1 MTYINQEFLDR
12 DFRRRRPLALGIP
25 STDELTT
32 TRHRLLLPKELI
44 QGKRILDL
52 GSFLGITADWCL
64 NNGVASYTG
73 VEISPEFSQSSI
85 ELLNKYHSNQ
95 PWTIINQSLEHF
107 FAENQ
112 EQFDIIYC
120 WGVIHNTCDHIG
132 HMRQLAQR
140 ADHIILQDRQPKV
153 MWREHA
159 QELSDEFW
167 NKLEYDIPYQEWFSG
182 EMTALFT
189 DMGSVQVTASNSSI
203 AAMRLTME
211 VEGFRSDLTAYEKLK
226 QLFPQDFGLPRDPKL
241 LGYYVIEFFRDPE
254 SNRHATLDQMIK
266 NKDLRDKNFVDWTKL

>member
-1 MTYINQEFLDR
+1 
-12 DFRRRRPLALGIP
+12 
-25 STDELTT
+25 
-32 TRHRLLLPKELI
+32 
-44 QGKRILDL
+44 
-52 GSFLGITADWCL
+52 
-64 NNGVASYTG
+64 
-73 VEISPEFSQSSI
+73 
-85 ELLNKYHSNQ
+85 
-95 PWTIINQSLEHF
+95 
-107 FAENQ
+107 
-112 EQFDIIYC
+112 
-120 WGVIHNTCDHIG
+120 
-132 HMRQLAQR
+132 
-140 ADHIILQDRQPKV
+140 

-159 QELSDEFW
+159 QELSDDFW

-241 LGYYVIEFFRDPE
+241 LGYYVIEFFRDSE

-266 NKDLRDKNFVDWTKL
+266 NRDLRDKNFVDWTKM